1 MSKCHLNSF
10 IPLRNNE
17 QTSLRRDEQISLRW
31 IIHDRIR
38 DANWWYR
45 WYVLFVIVSG
55 GCWSIVRA
63 WKPRSRRK
71 WVTAPLAITRWQH
84 PSNGASLVNARSSCR
99 VSSFA
104 HGFLI
109 FARKSV
115 IFTGNAGY
123 ASAAAWYSV
132 LQISPSRSRGWN
144 KLDVSLWILPAAWNY
159 CLFSSS

>member
-1 MSKCHLNSF
+1 MLTDD
-10 IPLRNNE
+10 IG
-17 QTSLRRDEQISLRW
+17 
-31 IIHDRIR
+31 
-38 DANWWYR
+38 
-45 WYVLFVIVSG
+45 WYVLFVIVSW

-123 ASAAAWYSV
+123 ASTAAWYSV

-144 KLDVSLWILPAAWNY
+144 KLRRVSLNLASCVKLLSVFIVVEPSCALHFKRLPNRVLRNMYFWRD
-159 CLFSSS
+159 